1 MTRQQKRLE
10 ANKIAIVCA
19 VTLPF
24 VEGLF
29 SFFEFVIEVPGNRAK
44 NNDKGYDIA

>member
-1 MTRQQKRLE
+1 MARQQKWFE

-19 VTLPF
+19 VTLPLM
-24 VEGLF
+24 EGLF
-29 SFFEFVIEVPGNRAK
+29 SFFEFIIEIPENRAK